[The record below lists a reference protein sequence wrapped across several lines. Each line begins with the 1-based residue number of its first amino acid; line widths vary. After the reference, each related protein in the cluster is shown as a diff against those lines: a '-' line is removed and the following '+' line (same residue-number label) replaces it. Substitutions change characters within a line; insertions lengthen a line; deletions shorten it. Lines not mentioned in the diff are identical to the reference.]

1 MQISHENKFQNK
13 KKNWF
18 AKSCDILDVF
28 EKLAQSMSFF
38 SLSGSRGN
46 QIDKTCNINFTK
58 VNDPYEN
65 FRYL

>member
-1 MQISHENKFQNK
+1 MKINSRIK

-46 QIDKTCNINFTK
+46 
-58 VNDPYEN
+58 
-65 FRYL
+65 